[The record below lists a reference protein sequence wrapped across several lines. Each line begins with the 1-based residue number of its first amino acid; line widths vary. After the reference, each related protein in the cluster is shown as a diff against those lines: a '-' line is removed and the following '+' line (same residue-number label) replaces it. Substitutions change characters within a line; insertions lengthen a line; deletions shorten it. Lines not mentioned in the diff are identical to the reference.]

1 MNEIWKPIEG
11 YEELY
16 EVSNTGKVRS
26 RDRNTKRGIRRGR
39 ELKPAIIHQ
48 GYYMVSLCCGGCV
61 KKARV
66 TRLVAEAV
74 CEKREG
80 CDQVNHKD
88 GNKLN
93 NHADNLEW
101 CTKSENMIHA
111 YQNGLQTRVG
121 KGLVRKV
128 VCVTDG
134 KEFASAGDAAR
145 FYGITANT
153 VLAQCYRKS
162 KGRER
167 TFRFAEEA

>member
-1 MNEIWKPIEG
+1 MNEIWKTIVG

-26 RDRNTKRGIRRGR
+26 RDRKTLRGIRKGR
-39 ELKPAIIHQ
+39 ELKPSIIHQ
-48 GYYMVSLCCGGCV
+48 GYYSVSLCNGGCV
-61 KKARV
+61 KYARV
-66 TRLVAEAV
+66 NRLVAEAF

-101 CTKSENMIHA
+101 CTRSENMIHA
-111 YQNGLQTRVG
+111 YQNGLQTKTS
-121 KGLVRKV
+121 KGVVRKI
-128 VCVTDG
+128 VCIDDGNEFVT
-134 KEFASAGDAAR
+134 AGEAAR
-145 FYGITANT
+145 FYKTNPKT

-162 KGRER
+162 RGRER
-167 TFRFAEEA
+167 TFRFKEDV

>member
-26 RDRNTKRGIRRGR
+26 RDRKTLRGVRKGR
-39 ELKPAIIHQ
+39 KLKPALIHQ
-48 GYYMVSLCCGGCV
+48 GYYMVSLCKGSVV

-66 TRLVAEAV
+66 NRLVAEAF
-74 CEKREG
+74 CEKRNG

-93 NHADNLEW
+93 NNAENLEW

-111 YQNGLQTRVG
+111 YRSGLQTTAG
-121 KGLVRKV
+121 KGKVRKI
-128 VCVTDG
+128 VCITDG
-134 KEFASAGDAAR
+134 KEFATAGDAAR
-145 FYGITANT
+145 FYGTTANT